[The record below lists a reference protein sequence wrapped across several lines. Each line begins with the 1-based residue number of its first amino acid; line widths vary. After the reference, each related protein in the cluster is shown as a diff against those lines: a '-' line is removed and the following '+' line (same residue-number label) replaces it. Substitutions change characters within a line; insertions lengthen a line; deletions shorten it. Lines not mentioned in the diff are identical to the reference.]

1 MASQSQA
8 TYLKKPVD
16 YWLFGGMLCLLVI
29 GLLMV
34 LDASYISQLDKSTHD
49 AFFQLKRQLGGAA
62 LGMLALTG
70 AWLYGYW
77 RLQRLAVPLMFLGIV
92 LLLSVYIPHFGIS
105 HNNAHRWIRVGME
118 FQPSEIAKLFL
129 LIYVARLLSKPMPK
143 RMSDFATLFNWVGV
157 PLLIS
162 VVYIGL
168 IDKEPD
174 MGTAIVLF
182 CAVMTQLYLAGVK
195 KRHLAIIIGAALL
208 VGVFM
213 ILSHKHRIGRMTT
226 FMNPE
231 SDRRGAG
238 YQTIQSRYAVGSGGW
253 FGMGWGHGRG
263 KYYLPECD
271 TDFIFAT
278 IAEELGFAGSLAVI
292 SLFILV
298 AYRGF
303 LISFQAKDRFAS
315 LLAAGIASLFSF
327 QALINITTATGSLPA
342 TGVPLPLISS
352 GNTSLVSTMIGIG
365 ILMSISQSPSYS
377 RASGSNAEDSEA
389 KPSKRPEI
397 KPASTSKRT
406 VTN

>member
-1 MASQSQA
+1 MATQTQA
-8 TYLKKPVD
+8 SYHKKPVD
-16 YWLFGGMLCLLVI
+16 YWLFGGALCLLVI

-34 LDASYISQLDKSTHD
+34 LDASYITQLDRSTHD
-49 AFFQLKRQLGGAA
+49 AFFQLKRQLAGA
-62 LGMLALTG
+62 GMGLLALVG
-70 AWLYGYW
+70 VWWYGYS

-92 LLLSVYIPHFGIS
+92 MLCAVYIPHFGIVRN
-105 HNNAHRWIRVGME
+105 HAHRWIRIGAE

-129 LIYVARLLSKPMPK
+129 LIYVAKLLSKPIPK
-143 RMSDFATLFNWVGV
+143 RLNDFASLFNWIGV
-157 PLLIS
+157 PLLVSI
-162 VVYIGL
+162 VYIGL

-195 KRHLAIIIGAALL
+195 KRHLTIIIGVALL
-208 VGVFM
+208 IAVVM
-213 ILSHKHRIGRMTT
+213 IFSHNHRIGRMKT
-226 FMNPE
+226 FLNPQ
-231 SDRRGAG
+231 SDPRGAG
-238 YQTIQSRYAVGSGGW
+238 YQTIQSRYAVGSGSW

-263 KYYLPECD
+263 KYYLPESD

-278 IAEELGFAGSLAVI
+278 IAEELGFVGTLPI
-292 SLFILV
+292 LGLFLFV

-327 QALINITTATGSLPA
+327 QALVNLTTATGTLPA

-352 GNTSLVSTMIGIG
+352 GNTSLVSTLIGIG
-365 ILMSISQSPSYS
+365 ILMSISQS
-377 RASGSNAEDSEA
+377 ASITGQSVASPDSGIQKKPKRTEA
-389 KPSKRPEI
+389 PR
-397 KPASTSKRT
+397 RT